1 MKNTDIKCKC
11 GIYLTER
18 DDGSLFCEDCKRKHG
33 KMKAK
38 MLVVHCGEGFQGRN
52 ILTEILE
59 LKDIPV
65 EDFIEFDE
73 FEKAVKKVYETN
85 IFDGQSLIS
94 KL

>member
-1 MKNTDIKCKC
+1 
-11 GIYLTER
+11 
-18 DDGSLFCEDCKRKHG
+18 
-33 KMKAK
+33 MKAK
-38 MLVVHCGEGFQGRN
+38 MLVVNCGEGFQGRN

-73 FEKAVKKVYETN
+73 FEKAVKKICETN
-85 IFDGQSLIS
+85 IFDGQPLIS